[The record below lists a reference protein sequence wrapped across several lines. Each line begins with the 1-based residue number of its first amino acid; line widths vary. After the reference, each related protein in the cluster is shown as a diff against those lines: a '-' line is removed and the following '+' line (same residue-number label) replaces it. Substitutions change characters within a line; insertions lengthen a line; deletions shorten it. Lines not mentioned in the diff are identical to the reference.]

1 MRHPLRVL
9 ALACALSLTPACAAL
24 QLGQT
29 RIENP
34 IAAAQTIDQRAYALL
49 HSYAAIVQEA
59 TDIVADRAT
68 PLAFKRALGQAE
80 RVATPAA
87 ETLQI
92 AVSAYIRARAEFEAA
107 SSANQGAL
115 QRAATALGVAAR
127 HLNEAVNAAQ
137 APIAELEG
145 LVRTHRG

>member
-49 HSYAAIVQEA
+49 HSYAAIVEEA
-59 TDIVADRAT
+59 TDIVTDPAT

-92 AVSAYIRARAEFEAA
+92 AVSAYIRARVDFDAA
-107 SSANQGAL
+107 SGANQSTI
-115 QRAATALGVAAR
+115 QRAATALSAAAR
-127 HLNEAVNAAQ
+127 HLNDAVAAAQ

-145 LVRTHRG
+145 LVRAHRG